1 MEEIEGE
8 EFYLMTEEMANELV
22 NNFKKLSETV
32 CFHYEEINS
41 YTRIILEYSKK
52 ISEKE
57 VEFYNQK
64 LETSCFIT
72 RWWYKRK
79 LQKAK
84 DGLDAINLTIKEH
97 NANRRSNQSPA

>member
-1 MEEIEGE
+1 MEVIEGK
-8 EFYLMTEEMANELV
+8 EFHVMTEETANELV
-22 NNFKKLSETV
+22 KSFKELSGTV
-32 CFHYEEINS
+32 CFYSEEINS
-41 YTRIILEYSKK
+41 YTRSLLEYSKK

-57 VEFYNQK
+57 VEYYNQK

-84 DGLDAINLTIKEH
+84 DELDAINITIKEH
-97 NANRRSNQSPA
+97 NANRRSI